1 MGILQDF
8 KHARPRLL
16 QSTIFRL
23 TLLYTALFCA
33 SFLLLLTFVYFATVR
48 EMESEIKH
56 RITSEMN
63 EAKTQFNTHGAAGLE
78 KLINEF
84 LEDEDEGLAIYL
96 LVDAQNKVLAGNME
110 SWPQDVEYSENW
122 LLFDIESRR
131 LEEGVHVLAR
141 DSSLPGGYRL
151 LVGYSLRGPD
161 RTKEVML
168 DVVSA
173 SVILALIVTGLSG
186 TVFSGI
192 IRRRLMQVN
201 QICEQ
206 VIGGNLDVKVPVT
219 GGADEFDH
227 LASNVNA
234 MLDRIA
240 ELVKGLRQ
248 TSDNIAHDLRTPLAR
263 HRNRLEG
270 IVTHPPKH
278 TADVQEYMKAGIE
291 EVDTILETLNSIL
304 RISQAQSGVASGH
317 FVTFDFSAVV
327 IDVVE
332 FYDEFAAQK
341 DINIHGSVPLNIKA
355 TGDKPLITQA
365 IANLIDNAIKYTPAG
380 GQITVALTQNQ
391 HMIECVVA
399 DNGPGIPSDHYDK
412 VKERF
417 FRMEASRTS
426 QGTGLGLSLVDAVAQ
441 LHRGELVFGDNR
453 PGLIATLRLPI
464 AAASNDAPPHASA

>member
-1 MGILQDF
+1 MRHLGV
-8 KHARPRLL
+8 RLF

-23 TLLYTALFCA
+23 TLLYTAFFCA
-33 SFLLLLTFVYFATVR
+33 SFLLLLAFIYFATVR

-63 EAKTQFNTHGAAGLE
+63 EARASFNAHGVEGL
-78 KLINEF
+78 KNQIGAF

-96 LVDAQNKVLAGNME
+96 FVDKNGKALAGNME
-110 SWPQDVEYSENW
+110 SWPEDVEYSQSW
-122 LLFDIESRR
+122 LLFYIESKQV
-131 LEEGVHVLAR
+131 EEGVHVLAR
-141 DSSLPGGYRL
+141 DSVLPGGYRL

-161 RTKEVML
+161 RTRNVMF

-173 SVILALIVTGLSG
+173 SIVLAFFITGLSG
-186 TVFSGI
+186 TVFSGV
-192 IRRRLMQVN
+192 IRRRLERVN
-201 QICEQ
+201 QICAQ
-206 VIGGNLDVKVPVT
+206 VIAGNLDVKMPVT

-234 MLDRIA
+234 MLARIA

-263 HRNRLEG
+263 HRNRLEDL
-270 IVTHPPKH
+270 ISHPDRLKR
-278 TADVQEYMKAGIE
+278 QEYIKAGIE
-291 EVDTILETLNSIL
+291 EIDSIVETLNSIL

-317 FVTFDFSAVV
+317 FVTFDFSSVV

-332 FYDEFAAQK
+332 FYGEFAEEK
-341 DINIHGSVPLNIKA
+341 DISIRGEVSLDILV
-355 TGDKPLITQA
+355 TGDKPTLTQA
-365 IANLIDNAIKYTPAG
+365 IANLIDNAIKYTPQG
-380 GQITVALTQNQ
+380 GEITVKLSRHQRV
-391 HMIECVVA
+391 IECTVA
-399 DNGPGIPSDHYDK
+399 DNGPGIPPEFYEK

-441 LHRGELVFGDNR
+441 LHRGELILGDNQ
-453 PGLIATLRLPI
+453 PGLVAMLRLPI
-464 AAASNDAPPHASA
+464 AAE